1 MKLVPDSLRKKAK
14 SPAEAKARYRGFIQR
29 TLACVNETVQLFVG
43 SSPLGSASSVTL
55 EPYNNPIPLTTRS
68 GEGLYLKV
76 EQQGEVIKD
85 GRFRGEYRIT
95 TRSYHYAVL
104 LDPASKDDPIIA
116 WDWHPGTSPDHPY
129 PHIHAGIHDHLSKG
143 ARLHIPTGKRVT
155 IEQIVAFLISEL
167 DVEAVVDEWAEILGE
182 HQLRFDKYQVQ
193 DRTP

>member
-1 MKLVPDSLRKKAK
+1 M
-14 SPAEAKARYRGFIQR
+14 
-29 TLACVNETVQLFVG
+29 LAQEFTFSNWPTTVQLFVG

-129 PHIHAGIHDHLSKG
+129 PHIHAGIHDHLSRIG
-143 ARLHIPTGKRVT
+143 VELESIRSRLLRW
-155 IEQIVAFLISEL
+155 VAPPSPN
-167 DVEAVVDEWAEILGE
+167 
-182 HQLRFDKYQVQ
+182 Q
-193 DRTP
+193 DRQGPCLTAGPFATR